1 MKSTETASNKKP
13 RPAANPHSLAA
24 AKYQKIYDGRKHR
37 VRGLWKRGDTFYA
50 QLSLPDADGNK
61 RVRHVPLE
69 ANTIASA
76 ADELRRMMIKRND
89 NQLPAM
95 VQNPRFDHFA
105 QEYLEREYALGR
117 KTLKTLGTE
126 SGHINF
132 WTSVIGETRFTT
144 GSRRR

>member
-1 MKSTETASNKKP
+1 MESLGDILKRLQLQST
-13 RPAANPHSLAA
+13 
-24 AKYQKIYDGRKHR
+24 
-37 VRGLWKRGDTFYA
+37 
-50 QLSLPDADGNK
+50 
-61 RVRHVPLE
+61 
-69 ANTIASA
+69 SA

-132 WTSVIGETRFTT
+132 WTSVIGETRLTT

>member
-1 MKSTETASNKKP
+1 MKSTETASNKKS

-24 AKYQKIYDGRKHR
+24 VKYQKVYDGRKRR

-61 RVRHVPLE
+61 RVRRVPLE
-69 ANTIASA
+69 ASTTAGAS
-76 ADELRRMMIKRND
+76 DELRRMVIRRND
-89 NQLPAM
+89 NHLPAM

>member
-1 MKSTETASNKKP
+1 MKSTETASNKKS

-24 AKYQKIYDGRKHR
+24 VNYQKVYDGRKHR

-50 QLSLPDADGNK
+50 QLSLPDADGNR
-61 RVRHVPLE
+61 RVRRVPLE

-132 WTSVIGETRFTT
+132 WTSVIGETRLTT

>member
-1 MKSTETASNKKP
+1 MKSTATGRNTKTQ
-13 RPAANPHSLAA
+13 PAADSGRQTAFN
-24 AKYQKIYDGRKHR
+24 YQKVYDGRKRR

-50 QLSLPDADGNK
+50 QLSLPDAAGNK
-61 RVRHVPLE
+61 RVRRVTLE
-69 ANTIASA
+69 ANTITSA
-76 ADELRRMMIKRND
+76 ADELLRMMIKRND

-132 WTSVIGETRFTT
+132 WPSVIGEIRLTT
-144 GSRRR
+144 GSLRR

>member
-1 MKSTETASNKKP
+1 
-13 RPAANPHSLAA
+13 
-24 AKYQKIYDGRKHR
+24 
-37 VRGLWKRGDTFYA
+37 
-50 QLSLPDADGNK
+50 
-61 RVRHVPLE
+61 
-69 ANTIASA
+69 
-76 ADELRRMMIKRND
+76 MMIKRND

-126 SGHINF
+126 SDHINF
-132 WTSVIGETRFTT
+132 WPSVIGETRLTT

>member
-1 MKSTETASNKKP
+1 
-13 RPAANPHSLAA
+13 
-24 AKYQKIYDGRKHR
+24 
-37 VRGLWKRGDTFYA
+37 
-50 QLSLPDADGNK
+50 
-61 RVRHVPLE
+61 
-69 ANTIASA
+69 
-76 ADELRRMMIKRND
+76 MMIKRND

-132 WTSVIGETRFTT
+132 WTSVIGETRFNRITPKMIQGGLIRRKGT
-144 GSRRR
+144 GVSPRTLNICLTVLRNVLRGVPSGSGTGTAGC

>member
-1 MKSTETASNKKP
+1 
-13 RPAANPHSLAA
+13 
-24 AKYQKIYDGRKHR
+24 
-37 VRGLWKRGDTFYA
+37 
-50 QLSLPDADGNK
+50 
-61 RVRHVPLE
+61 
-69 ANTIASA
+69 
-76 ADELRRMMIKRND
+76 MMIKRND

-132 WTSVIGETRFTT
+132 WTSVIGETRFINRITPKMIQGGLIRRKGT
-144 GSRRR
+144 GVWHRDGGMLIGRTYGHLANEHTKRAAQKVSFG

>member
-1 MKSTETASNKKP
+1 MKYTATRGYKKS

-24 AKYQKIYDGRKHR
+24 GKYQKIYDGRKHR

-61 RVRHVPLE
+61 RVRRVTLE

-76 ADELRRMMIKRND
+76 ADELWRMMIKRND
-89 NQLPAM
+89 NQLLAM

-126 SGHINF
+126 SGHINL
-132 WTSVIGETRFTT
+132 WPSVIGETRLTT